1 MLHPLTELKY
11 VSDEIGYGIF
21 ATAPIPKGT
30 MTWVRDELDRI
41 FTPSD
46 VLQLSEA
53 SRENLLKYSY
63 RTHQGDYFFCWDLA
77 RYVNHSFYPNTMITP
92 LGFEL
97 AIRDISAGEELTND
111 YGTLNIIEAFTCA
124 SGPTSQR
131 DMVKPDDLSRF
142 HQEWDKLLKEAFRD
156 HSKVL
161 QPLEKLL
168 SQQQREEISLI
179 KRGKKTF
186 PSLLE
191 MKYLSFPDAN

>member
-1 MLHPLTELKY
+1 
-11 VSDEIGYGIF
+11 
-21 ATAPIPKGT
+21 
-30 MTWVRDELDRI
+30 
-41 FTPSD
+41 
-46 VLQLSEA
+46 
-53 SRENLLKYSY
+53 
-63 RTHQGDYFFCWDLA
+63 
-77 RYVNHSFYPNTMITP
+77 MITP

-142 HQEWDKLLKEAFRD
+142 HQEWDKLLTEAFRD
-156 HSKVL
+156 HGKVL

-168 SQQQREEISLI
+168 SEQQREEISLI
-179 KRGKKTF
+179 KRGEKTF

-191 MKYLSFPDAN
+191 MKYLSFPEAN